1 MNVLCLDMEGVLT
14 PEIWHHVRSRSGV
27 AELGVTTREVKDYR
41 ELMDRRV
48 EICAR
53 HGITLADLQGFIS
66 ELSPMEGA
74 RAFVDW
80 ARERYQV
87 LVLSDTFYEFA
98 GPLIRQLGNPALFCH
113 RMEYDAE
120 AKRLRYTLRLE
131 NAKQKA
137 VEALRGLNFRTAAV
151 GDAYNDVRMLRAA
164 DVGVLFRAP
173 QAVTREFPEFP
184 SLGEYGELREY
195 LGINL

>member
-1 MNVLCLDMEGVLT
+1 
-14 PEIWHHVRSRSGV
+14 
-27 AELGVTTREVKDYR
+27 
-41 ELMDRRV
+41 
-48 EICAR
+48 
-53 HGITLADLQGFIS
+53 
-66 ELSPMEGA
+66 
-74 RAFVDW
+74 VDW